1 MNNTLTNIETLSAS
15 ANRYARRALRAL
27 EAGDIDACATY
38 TALELQARA
47 ALGDFVEDISH
58 FVGMN

>member
-1 MNNTLTNIETLSAS
+1 MNTLNTLETLSAS

-27 EAGDIDACATY
+27 EVGDVDACATY

-47 ALGDFVEDISH
+47 ALGEFVEDLSE
-58 FVGMN
+58 FVANN